1 MYIKIN
7 NLDYPCRERRVENG
21 TISFLGVT
29 GLTLPIPG
37 TAQLGRNDGFIL
49 AEDDTA
55 DYHRHVLQGT
65 RLTLTNEPEQPP
77 QPYVPTTEQRLSAVE
92 YLLNSME
99 QAIAEGVS
107 SVE

>member
-7 NLDYPCRERRVENG
+7 NLQYPCRERRVEQNS
-21 TISFLGVT
+21 IYYLGVT
-29 GLTLPIPG
+29 GLTMPISG
-37 TAQLGRNDGFIL
+37 TVQLCRNDGFIMS
-49 AEDDTA
+49 EDDTA
-55 DYHRHVLQGT
+55 DYQRHVLQGT

-92 YLLNSME
+92 YQLNSME
-99 QAIAEGVS
+99 QAIMEGVS

>member
-1 MYIKIN
+1 MYIKVN
-7 NLDYPCRERRVENG
+7 NLQYPCRERRVENG

-29 GLTLPIPG
+29 GLTMPISG
-37 TAQLGRNDGFIL
+37 TVQLCRNDGFIL
-49 AEDDTA
+49 SEDNTE
-55 DYHRHVLQGT
+55 DYQRHVLQGT

-92 YLLNSME
+92 YQLNGME

>member
-1 MYIKIN
+1 MGN
-7 NLDYPCRERRVENG
+7 CLFLRRGAPPSSGPQLGDLEPGTLISLEENG
-21 TISFLGVT
+21 
-29 GLTLPIPG
+29 
-37 TAQLGRNDGFIL
+37 AQVP
-49 AEDDTA
+49 
-55 DYHRHVLQGT
+55 YVLQGT

-92 YLLNSME
+92 YQLNSME

>member
-7 NLDYPCRERRVENG
+7 NLDYPCRERRVEQNS
-21 TISFLGVT
+21 IYFLGVT
-29 GLTLPIPG
+29 GLTMPISG
-37 TAQLGRNDGFIL
+37 TVQLCRNDGFIL
-49 AEDDTA
+49 AEDNTA
-55 DYHRHVLQGT
+55 DYQRHVLQGT

-92 YLLNSME
+92 YQLDQME
-99 QAIAEGVS
+99 QAITEGVS